1 MFVIDRHADFATK
14 CPKNRKSRKIR
25 QAALLDCLL
34 FIFFLTMYG
43 LWQQIVIFTEHP
55 ATDDLSLFLK
65 GHPDSKT
72 GTMIS
77 ISENTT
83 SSGCWSPPVSTQ
95 KSAFQNLSEALD
107 EIHHNNTASWISKQS
122 SSRLFARLITPSFP
136 HPPIP
141 SPYFRLQGSLTF
153 GEMLTKCDKHHLIV
167 SRLCSTSIDCS
178 QEILRFIWQKNA
190 FLKCILTYSRHFS
203 KAQFAGSSF
212 TEQNT
217 YPERGIGE
225 NQQIVVIQMIKSY
238 DFRGMPS
245 YCGLPW
251 LKKENSPWE
260 SANSVWTRS
269 WAENQW
275 CRRDAEEETKEERP
289 LLNGSSG
296 GSLV

>member
-1 MFVIDRHADFATK
+1 
-14 CPKNRKSRKIR
+14 
-25 QAALLDCLL
+25 
-34 FIFFLTMYG
+34 MYG

-107 EIHHNNTASWISKQS
+107 EIHHNNTASWLSKQS

-167 SRLCSTSIDCS
+167 SRLCSTSIDRS
-178 QEILRFIWQKNA
+178 QEMLRFIWQKNT

-203 KAQFAGSSF
+203 L
-212 TEQNT
+212 EMHLNT

-225 NQQIVVIQMIKSY
+225 NQQIVVMHMIKSY
-238 DFRGMPS
+238 DFSRNAIV
-245 YCGLPW
+245 L
-251 LKKENSPWE
+251 
-260 SANSVWTRS
+260 RS
-269 WAENQW
+269 SFIEK
-275 CRRDAEEETKEERP
+275 RK
-289 LLNGSSG
+289 
-296 GSLV
+296 